1 MHDDEKAIIDLTI
14 AYTWAL
20 DDRRF
25 EDLREVFAAD
35 ATGDLAGE
43 HCEGL
48 DAILER
54 IQRGLGKLDA
64 TQHVI
69 SNQQVRVDGD
79 TATCR
84 CYLVGQHIR
93 HDTPGGDHFI
103 MAGTY
108 SDRWRGGPRAGASC
122 TARWRS
128 SGPRA
133 TRPSSAA
140 EPRPRDAGRLRCGRR
155 RGTSR

>member
-1 MHDDEKAIIDLTI
+1 VPSAPPAAATADAPVPARGGQEVHDDEKAIIDLTI

-108 SDRWRGGPRAGASC
+108 SDRLARRPEGWRIVHAHVSEPGADGPI
-122 TARWRS
+122 
-128 SGPRA
+128 
-133 TRPSSAA
+133 
-140 EPRPRDAGRLRCGRR
+140 
-155 RGTSR
+155 

>member
-1 MHDDEKAIIDLTI
+1 MNNDEKAIVDLTI

-25 EDLREVFAAD
+25 EDLRDVFAVD
-35 ATGDLAGE
+35 ATGDLAGV
-43 HCEGL
+43 HCEGI

-54 IQRGLGKLDA
+54 IQRGLSKLDA

-84 CYLVGQHIR
+84 CYLVGQHIK
-93 HDTPGGDHFI
+93 HGTPGGDHFI
-103 MAGTY
+103 MSGTY
-108 SDRWRGGPRAGASC
+108 SDRLARRPEGWRIVHRTLEILWTEGNPAVV
-122 TARWRS
+122 
-128 SGPRA
+128 
-133 TRPSSAA
+133 
-140 EPRPRDAGRLRCGRR
+140 GR
-155 RGTSR
+155 